1 MIEKICITVLFQ
13 LRMNFTYI
21 KKILIKQFKFPPF
34 IAQYILNFLWFEE
47 VTFWQGKFNNVMQN
61 LVKQPKVLP
70 VHSQNN
76 LLSMRMFN
84 TFPVMQKIQSEN
96 SDIIQYQMINEINV
110 NIDDTYFKFHTYIAR
125 NKYF

>member
-110 NIDDTYFKFHTYIAR
+110 NIDDTYFKFHTYISR

>member
-1 MIEKICITVLFQ
+1 
-13 LRMNFTYI
+13 
-21 KKILIKQFKFPPF
+21 
-34 IAQYILNFLWFEE
+34 
-47 VTFWQGKFNNVMQN
+47 MQN

-96 SDIIQYQMINEINV
+96 NDIIQYQMINEINV
-110 NIDDTYFKFHTYIAR
+110 NIDDTYFKFHTYISR